1 MHRTALTRLALPL
14 VLSALVLAGPGC
26 GGGDDAS
33 SGKSESAKS
42 TFTYEFPPDVPFDPA
57 EWTTNTDFEPLGSP
71 NAKRDMQDR
80 PFTIPVQEF
89 PATLRRQGPNGN
101 TTTNATLHSLQYET
115 LVGLHPET
123 EEYVPGLA
131 SHWKVETD
139 EETGIQTFWFHID
152 ERAKWADG
160 TPVTA
165 ADVHATWWHRTQED
179 RKDPMSMMTYSEN
192 YEEPVIIDRAAGD
205 IQADLSD
212 PNDTAAAL
220 EAALAAGPITRLV
233 NNVGIVLPA
242 AVEDQSLAELDLA
255 VSLNLRCA
263 LQCMQALLPGMRA
276 AGFGRVVNMA
286 SRAAYGKEL
295 RSAYSATKAGLIGM
309 TRTWALE
316 LGPDGITVN
325 AVAPGPIRT
334 ALFDHANPPDAPRT
348 QAIMQAI
355 PVKRIGTPEDVAHAV
370 SFLLDER
377 AGFVTGQVVPVCGG
391 ITVGSGSA

>member
-1 MHRTALTRLALPL
+1 MSAR
-14 VLSALVLAGPGC
+14 VLIT
-26 GGGDDAS
+26 GGAS
-33 SGKSESAKS
+33 
-42 TFTYEFPPDVPFDPA
+42 
-57 EWTTNTDFEPLGSP
+57 
-71 NAKRDMQDR
+71 
-80 PFTIPVQEF
+80 
-89 PATLRRQGPNGN
+89 
-101 TTTNATLHSLQYET
+101 
-115 LVGLHPET
+115 
-123 EEYVPGLA
+123 
-131 SHWKVETD
+131 
-139 EETGIQTFWFHID
+139 GIGAACAA
-152 ERAKWADG
+152 RCRADG
-160 TPVTA
+160 
-165 ADVHATWWHRTQED
+165 
-179 RKDPMSMMTYSEN
+179 Y
-192 YEEPVIIDRAAGD
+192 EPVIIDRAAGD

-212 PNDTAAAL
+212 PIDTAAAL
-220 EAALAAGPITRLV
+220 EAALADGPITRLI

-334 ALFDHANPPDAPRT
+334 ALFDQANPPDSPRT

-377 AGFVTGQVVPVCGG
+377 TGFVTGQVVPVCGG
-391 ITVGSGSA
+391 MTVGSSGA